1 MTIFKQELK
10 KTTNLY
16 EFKKHRMIMGVK
28 PGFFEGINRIFNN
41 QKLYSN
47 YRIMVASNSTDYFS
61 ILSDWANVGA
71 DLNKAIQDYVSSRL
85 GEQGD

>member
-1 MTIFKQELK
+1 MAIFKQELEE
-10 KTTNLY
+10 TTNLY

-61 ILSDWANVGA
+61 ILSDWKNVGV
-71 DLNKAIQDYVSSRL
+71 DLNMAIKDYEHGSL
-85 GEQGD
+85 GE